1 MINKTIQTK
10 LIKIILPPAIWMIL
24 AVSLNA
30 AMPDPNN
37 PYYNSDI
44 NPPLVTIVEYPAQ
57 ALSLPTVTLKG
68 TVADDV
74 EIIGVEWVNSR
85 GGSGICSGLSNWTA
99 SNIALYE
106 GDNLINI
113 VAMDEAGNVG
123 VHSVFIKYEN
133 PIHVSL
139 FIPVK
144 AKPNEEVVVTVNY
157 SNPSSSDIS
166 NVNIKALVPTGMNY
180 VLGSAESSNGTYNSS
195 LRTVQWPLLLVASG
209 EIGTRTFKVS
219 VK

>member
-1 MINKTIQTK
+1 MINKTITIKFTK
-10 LIKIILPPAIWMIL
+10 IVFLCAICMML
-24 AVSLNA
+24 AISLYA
-30 AMPDPNN
+30 AVPDPNN

-74 EIIGVEWVNSR
+74 EIIGVEWINSR
-85 GGSGICSGLSNWTA
+85 GGSGICTGLSNWIA
-99 SNIALYE
+99 SNIPLYE

-113 VAMDEAGNVG
+113 VAMDVAGNVG
-123 VHSVFIKYEN
+123 VHSVFVRYEN
-133 PIHVSL
+133 PIIVNL
-139 FIPVK
+139 FTPVK

-166 NVNIKALVPTGMNY
+166 NVIIKALVPTGMNY

-195 LRTVQWPLLLVASG
+195 SRTIQWPLLLVASG
-209 EIGTRTFKVS
+209 EVGTRTFKVS